1 MKPDVLEW
9 GNLRGQSL
17 GSSLCYRIRDAEDE
31 MFLKNAS
38 KKIVKCSIKF
48 RKNQLTSLRSCYAR
62 AHLRLANFDS
72 NAVRI

>member
-38 KKIVKCSIKF
+38 KKVIKF
-48 RKNQLTSLRSCYAR
+48 RKNQLTPLRSG
-62 AHLRLANFDS
+62 
-72 NAVRI
+72 